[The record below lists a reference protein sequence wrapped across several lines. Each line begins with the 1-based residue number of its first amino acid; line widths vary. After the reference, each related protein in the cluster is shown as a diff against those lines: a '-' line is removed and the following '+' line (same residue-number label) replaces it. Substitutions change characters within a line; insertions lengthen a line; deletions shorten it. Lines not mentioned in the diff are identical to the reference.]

1 MQLDLGLTTGT
12 GPALVGGRDAR
23 LAQLAPFLLGTLRP
37 ALARDSQVER
47 EQRDRRRLA
56 QREDIAAQIAAQ
68 PTPADRLQQAEREQA
83 PGSRAAE
90 RHEYRAYL
98 REQARARQG
107 AFRHALAGA
116 ARRPDAPQDLGVP
129 PRGTADAPPP
139 ARPSG
144 PAPATAAPVTAAPV
158 ASTASGAGISGVRTD
173 GGLVAVAGGPP
184 RTLPGGW
191 TGPTAR
197 PPIDAL
203 RAGAGAATPAAV
215 RGVGTVGAAS
225 AARPGPVERGPT
237 AGGVF
242 EATPNGRA
250 AGRPRTVA
258 TAPPQPDEDGNSDP
272 NMARIVR
279 FIQAQLARERAVT
292 TLRLDPPEL
301 GSLRLRLELQRDRL
315 SVEMAAESRA
325 ARQLL
330 EQHLDALRRSLEA
343 VGLQLERV
351 VVRTLDGP
359 DGLGP
364 GGLPPE
370 PDAQTASQGQAHTA
384 WQEAAPRGDAD
395 SGRGAPTETA
405 LTETAATEAAAT
417 QAVAEPGGPV
427 GEEPATESR
436 VNVWA

>member
-1 MQLDLGLTTGT
+1 MQLDLGLTTGA

-37 ALARDSQVER
+37 ALARDNQVER

-90 RHEYRAYL
+90 RHENRAYL

-116 ARRPDAPQDLGVP
+116 ARRPDAPQDFAVP

-144 PAPATAAPVTAAPV
+144 PASGTAAPV
-158 ASTASGAGISGVRTD
+158 AAAPVTSTASGAGISDVRTD
-173 GGLVAVAGGPP
+173 GGPGAVVGGPP
-184 RTLPGGW
+184 RTLPAGW

-197 PPIDAL
+197 PPISAL
-203 RAGAGAATPAAV
+203 RAGAGAAVPAGG
-215 RGVGTVGAAS
+215 RGVSNVGAAS
-225 AARPGPVERGPT
+225 AARPGSVERGPT

-250 AGRPRTVA
+250 TGRPRTVA
-258 TAPPQPDEDGNSDP
+258 TAPPQAAEDSNSDP
-272 NMARIVR
+272 NIARIVR
-279 FIQAQLARERAVT
+279 VVQAQLARERAVT

-301 GSLRLRLELQRDRL
+301 GTLRLRLELQRDRL

-330 EQHLDALRRSLEA
+330 EQDLDALRRSLEA
-343 VGLQLERV
+343 AGLQLERV

-359 DGLGP
+359 DSLGA

-384 WQEAAPRGDAD
+384 WQEAALRGDAD
-395 SGRGAPTETA
+395 SSRGAPTETA
-405 LTETAATEAAAT
+405 ETEAAAT
-417 QAVAEPGGPV
+417 EVAAEPGGPA
-427 GEEPATESR
+427 GDGPATESR